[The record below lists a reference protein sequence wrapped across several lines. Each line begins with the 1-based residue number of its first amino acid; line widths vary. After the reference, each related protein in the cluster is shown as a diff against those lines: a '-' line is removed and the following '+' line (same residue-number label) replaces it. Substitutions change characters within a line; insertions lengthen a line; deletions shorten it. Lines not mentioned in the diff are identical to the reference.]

1 MTQPDLE
8 TAARTFFDEFVV
20 AFGTF
25 DGAALAARY
34 LAPYLA
40 FHARGRAEVFQ
51 SKAEIAT
58 YFQHVLDAYRD
69 GGCRACRYRDLAVVP
84 IGAESLLASVTWELL
99 AEGGA
104 VLERWRE
111 SYNLHRSEGG
121 LRVFASTD
129 HVDPAKESSPFK

>member
-1 MTQPDLE
+1 MTPPELE
-8 TAARTFFDEFVV
+8 SAARTFFDEFVV

-25 DGAALAARY
+25 DGSAVAARY
-34 LAPYLA
+34 VAPYLA
-40 FHARGRAEVFQ
+40 FHARGRAESFQ
-51 SKAEIAT
+51 SRDEIAI

-69 GGCRACRYRDLAVVP
+69 GGCRACRHSDLAVVP
-84 IGAESLLASVTWELL
+84 IGTESLLASVTWELL

-129 HVDPAKESSPFK
+129 HVN